1 MSDIDPGK
9 TPMIMTFLILALLV
23 TSCATTTP
31 LKTTDHPEKEEN
43 SKAVDYYLS
52 GALYDF
58 QEQYE
63 KALLEYYQ
71 ALLYDSTSSQILK
84 AIGRDLI
91 RTHRFESAKQYLV
104 RSFRYNPQDKETLYF
119 LAEAYFN
126 LQDYENSAS
135 YFEKLWELDPYNSS
149 VERNLIYIYSFLGQE
164 GKLISFYEKMV
175 DFFGYEDDIIYQLY
189 SLYIK
194 SKEIKKAQDLINGLI
209 QSYPNQPKN
218 WVLLGNLNETFADTV
233 QAVEAYKKALMID
246 PDNGEALIQLYQL
259 LRSQNR
265 WEELTEFLSGVLE
278 RSPDNSEA
286 RLVMAEGLFILRR
299 YEESQRILEPLLTK
313 EVHQVHVFRLM
324 GLIASEQNHLK
335 QAEDFFK
342 RITRVDPNNKFGW
355 LSLALL
361 YNQEQQFNDAIIAL
375 QDALSH
381 LPDDK
386 DLLGIY
392 GSTLNQLKRYDEAVK
407 VLEKAYQSNPDDLNI
422 IVSLGVAYE
431 ELKMYTESDS
441 LHESAIRTYPNEA
454 LLLNNY
460 GYSLGDRGIHL
471 DRALEMAKK
480 AIIIDPENGAYL
492 DTIGWI
498 YFKSGD
504 FEKAREYIENAL
516 SKREDSAVVIEH
528 LGDVYFKLGN
538 LEKASEYWNQALQ
551 KDPDNKFLKQKIN
564 DNEI

>member
-1 MSDIDPGK
+1 MRNMNLSKMSLIKHITILVLGL
-9 TPMIMTFLILALLV
+9 FL
-23 TSCATTTP
+23 TGCATTIP
-31 LKTTDHPEKEEN
+31 LKPKDQIRNRPN
-43 SKAVDYYLS
+43 QKAVDYYLS

-71 ALLYDSTSSQILK
+71 ALLYDSTSAQILK
-84 AIGRDLI
+84 AIGRNLI
-91 RTHRFESAKQYLV
+91 RIHRFESAKQYLV
-104 RSFRYNPQDKETLYF
+104 RSLKYNPKDKETLYF

-126 LQDYENSAS
+126 MKDYENSAA

-149 VERNLIYIYSFLGQE
+149 
-164 GKLISFYEKMV
+164 
-175 DFFGYEDDIIYQLY
+175 DFFGYEYDIIYQLY
-189 SLYIK
+189 TLYVK
-194 SKEIKKAQDLINGLI
+194 SNEIKKAQNLIDHLI
-209 QSYPNQPKN
+209 QSHPNQPKN
-218 WVLLGNLNETFADTV
+218 WVLLGNLNETFEDTS
-233 QAVEAYKKALMID
+233 QAIEAYKKALAMD

-259 LRSQNR
+259 MRSQNS
-265 WEELTEFLSGVLE
+265 WEELTEFLSTILE

-286 RLVMAEGLFILRR
+286 RLIMAEGLFIQKR
-299 YEESQRILEPLLTK
+299 YEESQQVLEPLLKK
-313 EVHQVHVFRLM
+313 EVHQVHVYRLM
-324 GLIASEQNHLK
+324 GLIASEQNHLQ

-342 RITRVDPNNKFGW
+342 KITQIDPNNKFGW

-361 YNQEQQFNDAIIAL
+361 YNQEQQFNNAIIVL

-381 LPDDK
+381 LPSDK

-392 GSTLNQLKRYDEAVK
+392 GSTLNQVGRFEEAVK
-407 VLEKAYQSNPDDLNI
+407 ILENAYQSNPKDLNI

-431 ELKMYTESDS
+431 ELKMYPESDS
-441 LHESAIRTYPNEA
+441 LHEAAIRSYPDEA

-460 GYSLGDRGIHL
+460 SYSLGDRGIHL
-471 DRALEMAKK
+471 ERALEMAKK
-480 AIIIDPENGAYL
+480 AITMDPENGAFL

-498 YFKSGD
+498 YFKSGNL
-504 FEKAREYIENAL
+504 EKAREYIEKAI

-551 KDPDNKFLKQKIN
+551 KDPDNEVLKKKIQ

>member
-1 MSDIDPGK
+1 MKLSKMS
-9 TPMIMTFLILALLV
+9 MIRHITLFVLALLM

-31 LKTTDHPEKEEN
+31 LKTASQSGKDPN
-43 SKAVDYYLS
+43 PKAVDYYLS

-71 ALLYDSTSSQILK
+71 ALLYDSTSAQILK
-84 AIGRDLI
+84 AIGRNLI
-91 RTHRFESAKQYLV
+91 RTHRFESAKQYLAQ
-104 RSFRYNPQDKETLYF
+104 SLKYNPHDKETLYF

-126 LQDYENSAS
+126 LKDYENSAS

-149 VERNLIYIYSFLGQE
+149 VERNLIYIYSFLGKE
-164 GKLISFYEKMV
+164 GKLISFYEKMI
-175 DFFGYEDDIIYQLY
+175 DFFGYEDEIIYQLY
-189 SLYIK
+189 SLYVK
-194 SKEIKKAQDLINGLI
+194 SKEIKKAQGLIDGLI
-209 QSYPNQPKN
+209 QTHPNQPKN
-218 WVLLGNLNETFADTV
+218 WVLLGNLNETFEDTS
-233 QAVEAYKKALMID
+233 QAIEAYKKALTID

-259 LRSQNR
+259 MRSKNK
-265 WEELTEFLSGVLE
+265 WEELTGFLGQVLE

-286 RLVMAEGLFILRR
+286 RLIMAEGLFILKR
-299 YEESQRILEPLLTK
+299 YEESQQVLEPLLKK
-313 EVHQVHVFRLM
+313 EVHQVHVYRLM

-342 RITRVDPNNKFGW
+342 KIIQIDPNNKFGW

-361 YNQEQQFNDAIIAL
+361 YNQEQQYNNAIIAL

-381 LPDDK
+381 LPNDK

-392 GSTLNQLKRYDEAVK
+392 GSTLNQVGRFEESVK
-407 VLEKAYQSNPDDLNI
+407 ILENAYQSNPTDLNI

-431 ELKMYTESDS
+431 ELKMYPESDS
-441 LHESAIRTYPNEA
+441 LHEAAIRSYPNEA

-460 GYSLGDRGIHL
+460 SYSLGDRGIHL

-480 AIIIDPENGAYL
+480 AITIDPENGAFL

-498 YFKSGD
+498 YFKNGD
-504 FEKAREYIENAL
+504 FEKAREYIEKAV
-516 SKREDSAVVIEH
+516 SKREDSSVVIEH

-551 KDPDNKFLKQKIN
+551 KDPDNEVLKQKIQ

>member
-1 MSDIDPGK
+1 MDPDGLPINRYL
-9 TPMIMTFLILALLV
+9 TALVVVLLV
-23 TSCATTTP
+23 GGCATTKP
-31 LKTTDHPEKEEN
+31 IKTNDHPSKEAN
-43 SKAVDYYLS
+43 PKSVDYYLS

-58 QEQYE
+58 QDQYE

-104 RSFRYNPQDKETLYF
+104 RSLKHNPQDKETLYF

-126 LQDYENSAS
+126 LKDYENSAS

-164 GKLISFYEKMV
+164 GKLISFYEKMI
-175 DFFGYEDDIIYQLY
+175 DFFGYDDEIIYQLY
-189 SLYIK
+189 SLYVK
-194 SKEIKKAQDLINGLI
+194 SKEIKKAQSLIDNLI
-209 QSYPNQPKN
+209 QSNPNQPKN
-218 WVLLGNLNETFADTV
+218 WVLLGNLNEAFEDTS
-233 QAVEAYKKALMID
+233 QAVEAYEKALTID

-265 WEELTEFLSGVLE
+265 WEELTDFLSTVLE

-286 RLVMAEGLFILRR
+286 RLVLAEGLFILKRF
-299 YEESQRILEPLLTK
+299 EESQQILEPLLKK

-324 GLIASEQNHLK
+324 GLIASEQNHLQ

-342 RITRVDPNNKFGW
+342 RITNIDPNNKFGW

-361 YNQEQQFNDAIIAL
+361 YNQEQQFNNAIMAL
-375 QDALSH
+375 QDGLSH
-381 LPDDK
+381 LPSDK

-392 GSTLNQLKRYDEAVK
+392 GSTLNQVKRYDEAMK
-407 VLEKAYQSNPDDLNI
+407 VLEKAYHSNPDDLNI

-431 ELKMYTESDS
+431 ELKMYPESDS
-441 LHESAIRTYPNEA
+441 LHEAAIRTYPNEA

-460 GYSLGDRGIHL
+460 SYSLGDRGIHL

-480 AIIIDPENGAYL
+480 AITIDPENGAYL

-504 FEKAREYIENAL
+504 FERAREYIEKAV
-516 SKREDSAVVIEH
+516 SMREDSAVVIEH
-528 LGDVYFKLGN
+528 LGDIYFKLGN
-538 LEKASEYWNQALQ
+538 LEKASEYWNRALQ
-551 KDPDNKFLKQKIN
+551 KDPDNTFLKQKIK